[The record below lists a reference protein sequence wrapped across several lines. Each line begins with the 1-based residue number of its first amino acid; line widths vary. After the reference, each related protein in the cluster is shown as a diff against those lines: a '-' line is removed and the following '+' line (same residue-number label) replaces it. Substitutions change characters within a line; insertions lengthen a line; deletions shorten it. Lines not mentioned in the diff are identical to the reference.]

1 MREFTQKE
9 KELIINTP
17 ITEDCFD
24 LSKTHHFKCY
34 GVNMDKIISLL
45 ERQRLLLVNNSE
57 WTDYQRNALLESLIV
72 MLPVSYKVVNLAGT
86 PDLEK
91 LTNGMIQRTC

>member
-1 MREFTQKE
+1 MRDFTPEE

-24 LSKTHHFKCY
+24 LSKTHHIKCY

-45 ERQRLLLVNNSE
+45 ETQRLFCKSMVNDCE
-57 WTDYQRNALLESLIV
+57 WTDYQRNAFLESLIV
-72 MLPVSYKVVNLAGT
+72 MLPNSYKVV
-86 PDLEK
+86 K
-91 LTNGMIQRTC
+91 L